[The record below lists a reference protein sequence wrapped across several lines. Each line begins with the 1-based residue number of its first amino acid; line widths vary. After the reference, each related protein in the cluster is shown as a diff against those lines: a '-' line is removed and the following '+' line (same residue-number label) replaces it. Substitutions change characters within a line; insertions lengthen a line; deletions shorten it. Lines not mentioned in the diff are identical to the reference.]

1 MRNRKRIATA
11 MLTAVTAIFTAA
23 LGVSACCE
31 ETPATDI
38 VDGGEFILGSA
49 TELNDFDPYS
59 SITADVRSV
68 NFNIFEG
75 LVKVQPNGDFTP
87 AIASD
92 YEVSEDG
99 TVYTFTLREGVKFH
113 NGEDVTEDDV
123 LYSVQ
128 KAIDATAAGYGEIE
142 TYEINDEGKL
152 VFTLNTADQNL
163 IPYLTQPIIP
173 KDYEEQSLSPIG
185 TGPYKLTEYAE
196 QDHVTLEKNEDYW
209 GTGGHLD
216 KITIKFAASQADLY
230 LDFQA
235 GSIDGFSASAATL
248 SQLDEDEVNLY
259 IEYSN
264 AVQLL
269 ALNNSFEPFQ
279 NQQVR
284 EALNYAVSADEII
297 DIAFYGYGTKIGSG
311 LIPALEKYY
320 DDSLA
325 DVYDQDLDKEKELL
339 EEAGYADG
347 FSFTIT
353 VPSVYE
359 AHVATAEVIVNQL
372 AQIGVNAEIKQVDWA
387 TWLES
392 VYQGREYEATIIS
405 LDGSLAYPTSFL
417 SRYVSDASNNF
428 VNFASE
434 AYDEVYAKAIAATND
449 EERVEL
455 FKEAQKILNEE
466 SASVYIQDIA
476 SFLVYNKNFEGN
488 VRYPLYAKDYT
499 AIYKV
504 AE

>member
-1 MRNRKRIATA
+1 M
-11 MLTAVTAIFTAA
+11 
-23 LGVSACCE
+23 
-31 ETPATDI
+31 
-38 VDGGEFILGSA
+38 
-49 TELNDFDPYS
+49 
-59 SITADVRSV
+59 
-68 NFNIFEG
+68 
-75 LVKVQPNGDFTP
+75 
-87 AIASD
+87 
-92 YEVSEDG
+92 
-99 TVYTFTLREGVKFH
+99 
-113 NGEDVTEDDV
+113 
-123 LYSVQ
+123 
-128 KAIDATAAGYGEIE
+128 
-142 TYEINDEGKL
+142 
-152 VFTLNTADQNL
+152 
-163 IPYLTQPIIP
+163 
-173 KDYEEQSLSPIG
+173 
-185 TGPYKLTEYAE
+185 
-196 QDHVTLEKNEDYW
+196 
-209 GTGGHLD
+209 
-216 KITIKFAASQADLY
+216 
-230 LDFQA
+230 DFQA

-325 DVYDQDLDKEKELL
+325 DVYDQDLDKAKELL

-434 AYDEVYAKAIAATND
+434 AYDEVYAKAIAATTD